1 MRPHDLGSG
10 VAVNALAG
18 CIPATHVTARIER
31 VDRAIAH
38 ALEQQ
43 LALPAVVRKRPD
55 GVGGRFR
62 IHHAMFPPAKR
73 ATIVTDT

>member
-1 MRPHDLGSG
+1 M
-10 VAVNALAG
+10 A
-18 CIPATHVTARIER
+18 ARIER

-62 IHHAMFPPAKR
+62 IHHAMFPPWKAREHSDGYVKAMCKPTR
-73 ATIVTDT
+73 PESVKFPAIYA